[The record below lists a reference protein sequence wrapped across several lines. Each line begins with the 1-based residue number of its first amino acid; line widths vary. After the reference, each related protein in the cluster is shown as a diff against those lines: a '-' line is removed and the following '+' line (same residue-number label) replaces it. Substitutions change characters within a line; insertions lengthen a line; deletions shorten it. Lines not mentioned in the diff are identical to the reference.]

1 VKPCVVVIL
10 VISVNLQQNLSIH
23 ATEEVRQVSPLFF
36 PYSPD
41 YNPIELSF
49 SVLKAWMKR
58 NWIFLR
64 QSCDISWNSLYEK
77 VDVIALQDSK
87 WGICLRKHLEQY
99 EVDHSI
105 EL

>member
-1 VKPCVVVIL
+1 
-10 VISVNLQQNLSIH
+10 
-23 ATEEVRQVSPLFF
+23 
-36 PYSPD
+36 
-41 YNPIELSF
+41 
-49 SVLKAWMKR
+49 MKR

-77 VDVIALQDSK
+77 VDVIALQDNNSTMLQM
-87 WGICLRKHLEQY
+87 GYMLRRHLEQH